1 LRAPASY
8 GLFVA
13 TGREVLLRDLGE
25 ERAGAMAAGLLPVLV
40 GTLAGLGSAALL
52 VRAVHGLVH
61 GVSALDPFSYATAG
75 LLMLAGSAAAAAMA
89 AARLGRA
96 SPTEAFRAE

>member
-1 LRAPASY
+1 MGISILRFLMDRDSRATPA
-8 GLFVA
+8 VRK
-13 TGREVLLRDLGE
+13 T
-25 ERAGAMAAGLLPVLV
+25 
-40 GTLAGLGSAALL
+40 TLAKGGLGSAALL

-96 SPTEAFRAE
+96 SPTEALRAE

>member
-8 GLFVA
+8 ELFVA
-13 TGREVLLRDLGE
+13 TDVEYQG
-25 ERAGAMAAGLLPVLV
+25 GASRSLVAAGLLPVLV

-96 SPTEAFRAE
+96 SPTEALRAE